1 MNRNMSRQ
9 KRTLIVLLIAAA
21 LIALAAVFLLLSS
34 RLERMHDAAPE
45 GAGLA
50 LSRSSADEVD
60 ARLTETGVSEEND
73 SVEIATLFYNGQ
85 QYIYKERLTSLLI
98 LGIDDA
104 ELLESATARNQSQA
118 DFLLLAV
125 FDPDSREC
133 TLIQLNRDTMCDVP
147 VLDADG
153 NYVGLVNEQL
163 ALSHTY
169 GNGMESSCENTVF
182 AVSRLLYGVEISNYF
197 ALTMDAI
204 PVLNDLVG
212 GVTVTIEDDFSA
224 VDPTLVMGE
233 TVTLT
238 AENVEHFVRERWGI
252 EEEPTNLNRM
262 MRQRAYMYGLVEG
275 LKEAVADDS
284 SFVLAAYSAISK
296 SLVTDCSIEELFD
309 YADRFSGYT
318 LREIVSPEGEAVLG
332 EKFMEFYADEEDL
345 QRLVLETFYAPVTE
359 G

>member
-1 MNRNMSRQ
+1 MNRNMSRR
-9 KRTLIVLLIAAA
+9 KRTLIVLLIAVA
-21 LIALAAVFLLLSS
+21 LVALVAVFLLLSS
-34 RLERMHDAAPE
+34 RFERMHDAAPE

-50 LSRSSADEVD
+50 LSRSSTEEVD
-60 ARLTETGVSEEND
+60 ARLAETGLTEEND

-85 QYIYKERLTSLLI
+85 QYAYKERLTSLLI

-104 ELLESATARNQSQA
+104 ELAESAAARNQSQA

-147 VLDADG
+147 MLDADG
-153 NYVGLVNEQL
+153 NYIGLVNEQL

-182 AVSRLLYGVEISNYF
+182 AVSRLLYGVEIGNYF
-197 ALTMDAI
+197 AVTMDAI

-212 GVTVTIEDDFSA
+212 GVTVTIEDDFSG

-238 AENVEHFVRERWGI
+238 AENVEHFVRSRMNMVDD
-252 EEEPTNLNRM
+252 PTNIARM
-262 MRQRAYMYGLVEG
+262 RRQRDYMTALFSSLSSAVKKDSAFVVE
-275 LKEAVADDS
+275 
-284 SFVLAAYSAISK
+284 AYSAMAG
-296 SLVTDCSIEELFD
+296 SLVTDCSIDEMSD
-309 YADRFSGYT
+309 YSERFSGYT
-318 LREIVSPEGEAVLG
+318 LSEIVTPEGESVKG
-332 EKFMEFYADEEDL
+332 EKFMEFYVDEAAL
-345 QRLVLETFYAPVTE
+345 QELVIETFYEPVA
-359 G
+359 